1 MKNKTFIAKTIDEIL
16 EYYVF
21 NPSGSANYSTMFV
34 RNNILLSYEL
44 PIVTYAKDTD
54 TFYVTQQ
61 KVSTTTI
68 KHINLLK
75 AKIIDKGLKLNY
87 TDVVTY

>member
-1 MKNKTFIAKTIDEIL
+1 MKTETFIAKTIDEIL
-16 EYYVF
+16 DYYVF

-44 PIVTYAKDTD
+44 PIATYAEDTN
-54 TFYVTQQ
+54 TFYITLQ
-61 KVSTTTI
+61 KVSTTTT

-75 AKIIDKGLKLNY
+75 AKIADKGLKLNY
-87 TDVVTY
+87 TDFVTC

>member
-1 MKNKTFIAKTIDEIL
+1 MSKTFIAKTIDEIL

-44 PIVTYAKDTD
+44 PIATYAKDTD

>member
-1 MKNKTFIAKTIDEIL
+1 MSKTFIAKTIDEIL

-44 PIVTYAKDTD
+44 PIATYAKDTD
-54 TFYVTQQ
+54 TFYITQQ

>member
-1 MKNKTFIAKTIDEIL
+1 MSKTFIAKTIDEIL

-44 PIVTYAKDTD
+44 PIATYAKDTD

-87 TDVVTY
+87 TDFVTY